1 MSNEINYNSLYQQ
14 SVKRKQTKVKI
25 KDDID
30 DVMVT
35 KSSKMKVN
43 NDNDQGFK

>member
-1 MSNEINYNSLYQQ
+1 MSNEINYNSLSQQ
-14 SVKRKQTKVKI
+14 LVKRRQIKVKV